1 MAFSRNS
8 NVAGDQPPAAPVPA
22 ETKQTV
28 LVWDPIVRLFHWSLV
43 IAFVV
48 AWVTGD
54 EMQGVHEWAGYAI
67 VGLLVIRIV
76 WGFAGTSHAR
86 FSDFIYSPSTIL
98 GFLID
103 TIRLRARRYLGHNPA
118 GGAMVIAL
126 VLMLAATA
134 ATGIM
139 MTTDAYWGAEWV
151 EDVHEAAANL
161 SIVLVGLHLVGVF
174 VASVEHRENLL
185 RAMIT
190 GYKRR

>member
-1 MAFSRNS
+1 MAFSSNS
-8 NVAGDQPPAAPVPA
+8 NAGGDQPPAAPVPT

-28 LVWDPIVRLFHWSLV
+28 PVWDPIVRLFHWSLV
-43 IAFVV
+43 MAFVV

-76 WGFAGTSHAR
+76 WGFVGTTHAR
-86 FSDFIYSPSTIL
+86 FCDFIYSPSTIL

-103 TIRLRARRYLGHNPA
+103 TIRLRARRYRGHNPA

-126 VLMLAATA
+126 VIMLAATA
-134 ATGIM
+134 ATGLM